1 MLKLIQRQVGV
12 LNEQENRQQR
22 YLEHIKAFRLI
33 DDDFMT
39 KCFEDNIECVELL
52 LRIILGKEDLQVS
65 EAKTQVFV
73 LNLKN
78 RSVRLDVLATDSNG
92 CKYNIEIQRE
102 NKGAGY
108 KRARYYSSMVD
119 VNMLQK
125 SQDFDNLPET
135 YIIFITENDV
145 IGKGLPIY
153 EIERQIVQTGEIIDD
168 GEHILYINGAR
179 QDDTAL
185 GKLMQD
191 MVNPEPATMNYDV
204 LAKTV
209 DYYKNSKEGN
219 AVMCKAMED
228 LWNEAMQQGMQQG
241 IDKGLNEAR
250 KANALRM
257 LTNGK
262 LTLEEVAECSGLT
275 LEEVKKLQSEKSA

>member
-1 MLKLIQRQVGV
+1 M
-12 LNEQENRQQR
+12 NEYEERQQR
-22 YLEHIKAFRLI
+22 FLEKLKAFRLM

-52 LRIILGKEDLQVS
+52 LRIILNKPDLQVI

-78 RSVRLDVLATDSNG
+78 RSVKLDVLASDGTG

-102 NKGAGY
+102 NSGAGY
-108 KRARYYSSMVD
+108 KRARYHSSMVD
-119 VNMLQK
+119 VEMLQK
-125 SQDFDNLPET
+125 GQDFDKLPET
-135 YIIFITENDV
+135 YIIFITEKDV
-145 IGKGLPIY
+145 VGKGLPLYI
-153 EIERQIVQTGEIIDD
+153 IERCNIDTDEIIDD
-168 GEHILYINGAR
+168 GEHILYVNGAR

-191 MVNPEPATMNYDV
+191 MCNPNPDTMNYGV
-204 LAKTV
+204 LAKYV

-228 LWNEAMQQGMQQG
+228 LWNEAMEQG

-250 KANALRM
+250 KASALRM

-262 LTLEEVAECSGLT
+262 LSLEEIAECSGLT
-275 LEEVKKLQSEKSA
+275 LEEVKKLQNEKSA